1 MPLPPQVLIACEGW
15 PPSLTQAQ
23 LLSPQECLSLLGQQP
38 AFMGSLYWS
47 MLVLHLMFAPEGL
60 TPLIIGTTAI
70 KQSTQCKAKYYQL
83 RANLYQSLEHANQL
97 MPMLQHDYHTK
108 KIQLVRYLAFFVI
121 NQKV

>member
-1 MPLPPQVLIACEGW
+1 M
-15 PPSLTQAQ
+15 SLTAR
-23 LLSPQECLSLLGQQP
+23 PATRIHGFSLLVYAGASHHVCAGGADSINQ
-38 AFMGSLYWS
+38 W
-47 MLVLHLMFAPEGL
+47 HHC
-60 TPLIIGTTAI
+60 I